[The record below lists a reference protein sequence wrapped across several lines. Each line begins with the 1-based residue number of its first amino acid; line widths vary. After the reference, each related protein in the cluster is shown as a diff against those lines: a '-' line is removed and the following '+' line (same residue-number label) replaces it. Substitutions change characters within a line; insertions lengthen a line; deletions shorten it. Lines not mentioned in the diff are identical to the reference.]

1 MATTT
6 IQFSI
11 VTPERKIL
19 SQTVDSVSVMTSTG
33 EITILP
39 NHAPLVSELKP
50 GELKLVVEGKEEF
63 LAVSTGF
70 IEVRNNG
77 EVVILA
83 DTADRAEELDL
94 EAIKEAQA
102 DAKRIMEEATSVNDE
117 AYAHAAAALEREFAR
132 HRVAIKRR
140 R

>member
-1 MATTT
+1 MANTT

-11 VTPERKIL
+11 VTPERIIM

-33 EITILP
+33 EITVLP

-50 GELKLVVEGKEEF
+50 GELKLIVDGKEEL

-70 IEVRNNG
+70 IEVRDKG

-83 DTADRAEELDL
+83 DTADRAEELDI
-94 EAIKEAQA
+94 EAINKAKEEAE
-102 DAKRIMEEATSVNDE
+102 RIMSEATSVNDQ
-117 AYAHAAAALEREFAR
+117 AYARAAAALEREMAR
-132 HRVAIKRR
+132 HRVAMKRKR
-140 R
+140 

>member
-1 MATTT
+1 MADKT

-11 VTPERKIL
+11 VTPERIIM

-33 EITILP
+33 EITVLP

-50 GELKLVVEGKEEF
+50 GELKLIVDGKEEL

-70 IEVRNNG
+70 IEVRDKG

-83 DTADRAEELDL
+83 DTADRAEELDI
-94 EAIKEAQA
+94 EAINKAKEEAE
-102 DAKRIMEEATSVNDE
+102 RIMSEATSVNDQ
-117 AYAHAAAALEREFAR
+117 AYAHAAAALEREMAR
-132 HRVAIKRR
+132 HRVAMKRKR
-140 R
+140 